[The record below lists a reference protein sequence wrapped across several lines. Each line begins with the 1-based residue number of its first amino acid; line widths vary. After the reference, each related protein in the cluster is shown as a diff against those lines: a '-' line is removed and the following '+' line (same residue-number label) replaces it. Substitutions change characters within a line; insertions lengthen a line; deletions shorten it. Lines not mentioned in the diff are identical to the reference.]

1 MSPKKKI
8 NKKID
13 DTQEEDIIFEESDIP
28 QEKIK
33 KIKDKLNK
41 CLSEN
46 KQNLLGWQRA
56 RADFVNAKKENEER
70 IRDSSSYA
78 KASLIEE
85 MLPVADS
92 FEMAFADKK
101 AWEKV
106 DKNWRVGV
114 EYIYSQLISVFES
127 NGVKQINPLGSK
139 FDHNLHTSIETIK
152 TNNKKEDGVVIE
164 VVQKGYELGG
174 RVIRAAKVKVAQ
186 YEKDK

>member
-1 MSPKKKI
+1 MSPKKKK

-13 DTQEEDIIFEESDIP
+13 DSQIEDIVFEESDIP
-28 QEKIK
+28 QDRIK

-46 KQNLLGWQRA
+46 KENLLGWQRA

-70 IRDSSSYA
+70 VRESSSHA
-78 KASLIEE
+78 KANLIEE
-85 MLPVADS
+85 MFPVVDS
-92 FEMAFADKK
+92 FEMAFVDKK

-114 EYIYSQLISVFES
+114 EYIYSQLVSVFES

-139 FDHNLHTSIETIK
+139 FDHNLHTSVEIIK
-152 TNNKKEDGVVIE
+152 TDNKEEDGIVVE

-174 RVIRAAKVKVAQ
+174 RVMRAAKVKVAQ
-186 YEKDK
+186 YEK

>member
-56 RADFVNAKKENEER
+56 RAD
-70 IRDSSSYA
+70 
-78 KASLIEE
+78 
-85 MLPVADS
+85 
-92 FEMAFADKK
+92 
-101 AWEKV
+101 
-106 DKNWRVGV
+106 
-114 EYIYSQLISVFES
+114 
-127 NGVKQINPLGSK
+127 
-139 FDHNLHTSIETIK
+139 
-152 TNNKKEDGVVIE
+152 
-164 VVQKGYELGG
+164 
-174 RVIRAAKVKVAQ
+174 
-186 YEKDK
+186 